1 MIGQVVTDDKGMPLG
16 NGAKSLTLSQY
27 NPPQEVKQLF
37 MKVQTDYQSA
47 YALHHKPLDD
57 FDGHDLLQRAKL
69 DQETFAAFVGLEYLP
84 RHKQWRWRGRKNTA
98 RNKLIG
104 ILAHMIAGMLF
115 PYVFAQN
122 EQDEED
128 KMTARAMKILV
139 EEKLRKAG
147 YEIKFFYSVL
157 CALVNPAVIVEVEY
171 AEILTNIRQKVKDGY
186 KLRQVVDE
194 AVSGLLLHIVPID
207 EILFGDFYCGT
218 ANIPGQPYI
227 IRQRRIPYDLAK
239 GKYQGKYFYNGKD
252 LFDYVQA
259 GKTHWMASD
268 QNLTLFDVEY
278 DDADANMVH
287 EMTIYYKS
295 EDLQLTWV
303 GGIGMFDH
311 SKPYDNPFEH
321 RRMVYQEGEWFTIPV
336 YRFAMSGFEPID
348 PQGRFLWFKS
358 GAFKEFWEDKKITEL
373 DRMLIDGIKLDIFKP
388 MFVSGVAKVD
398 QAVMVPGATIGM
410 PANAKVEA
418 YSLGPNLVAAFNA
431 ITEANTDMSEST
443 QDKIMQGVTE
453 KGITAT
459 QTNEARQNARI
470 FLGVFGFM
478 VANLVKQIGELTVD
492 CVIQYDTVGDL
503 EESLPGS
510 LRMKYKSFLAKGKE
524 KGQDINNKIIF
535 TSDLVGRKMTDK
547 DKNRK
552 EWDLYHQSGGEESD
566 QRLWLINPYRFART
580 RYSMY
585 IDADKIVQKSM
596 GTDDMEKDMAFEK
609 LMDPRILPF
618 VDPEAVAED
627 FVIERYSNGD
637 PTRYKRKEGQD
648 EMIQALLGQ
657 AEGRTP
663 LTEPSLTQ

>member
-1 MIGQVVTDDKGMPLG
+1 MIGGVITDEKGIPLS

-27 NPPQEVKQLF
+27 NPPMEVKKLF
-37 MKVQTDYQSA
+37 MKVQNDFQSA
-47 YALHHKPLDD
+47 YQLQHKPLDD

-69 DQETFAAFVGLEYLP
+69 DQETFAAYVGLEYLP
-84 RHKQWRWRGRKNTA
+84 KHNRWRWRGRKNTA

-104 ILAHMIAGMLF
+104 ILAHMVAGMLF

-157 CALVNPAVIVEVEY
+157 CALVNPAVIVELEY
-171 AEILTNIRQKVKDGY
+171 AEILTNVRQKMKNGY
-186 KLRQVVDE
+186 KLRQVIDE

-207 EILFGDFYCGT
+207 EIMFGDFYSGT

-227 IRQRRIPYDLAK
+227 IRMRRIPYDLAK
-239 GKYQGKYFYNGKD
+239 GKYQGTYTLNGKD
-252 LFDYVQA
+252 VFDYVQA
-259 GKTHWMASD
+259 GKTHWMQSNE
-268 QNLTLFDVEY
+268 QMTLFDVDF
-278 DDADANMVH
+278 DDADANMVQ

-303 GGIGMFDH
+303 GGVGMFDH
-311 SKPYDNPFEH
+311 AKPYDSPFQH
-321 RRMVYQEGEWFTIPV
+321 RRMVYQDGEWFTIPV
-336 YRFAMSGFEPID
+336 YPFAMSGFEPID

-388 MFVSGVAKVD
+388 MFISGVAKVD
-398 QAVMVPGATIGM
+398 QTVMAPGATLAM
-410 PANAKVEA
+410 PANAKAEP

-459 QTNEARQNARI
+459 QTMEARQNARI

-503 EESLPGS
+503 EESIPGS

-524 KGQDINNKIIF
+524 KGKDINNKIIF
-535 TSDLVGRKMTDK
+535 TDALVGRKMTK
-547 DKNRK
+547 KEAEKK
-552 EWDLYHQSGGEESD
+552 EWELYDQTGGEESD
-566 QRLWLINPYRFART
+566 QRIWMINPYRFART

-596 GTDDMEKDMAFEK
+596 GTDDIEKDAAFEK
-609 LMDPRILPF
+609 FMDPRVMPF
-618 VDPEAVAED
+618 IDPEAVVED
-627 FVIERYSNGD
+627 FVIERYSDGS
-637 PTRYKRKEGQD
+637 PERYKRKGDQD
-648 EMIQALLGQ
+648 ELIQALLGQ
-657 AEGRTP
+657 TEGRAPLQEVTP
-663 LTEPSLTQ
+663 Q